1 MVKTKKMIL
10 IFIVISIFVSI
21 LGVLTYIRKRQY
33 KYSANKDYLYDF
45 EEGNVLNLLK
55 SVDLSVYPLDS
66 TLILSLLVKSKLA
79 GHFFQPYV
87 EIVGEKSEK
96 IYFEHGLNGKRY
108 LDLSGFTRQTNI
120 RFSFHHCKLL
130 KTEAILHRFHNPD
143 LTNKKILV
151 LASHPDDAEIAAY
164 GVYSSTKES
173 YIITVTVGEGNCGY
187 CGLIANK
194 KEQAIQKGR
203 LRVHDALTVASLGGV
218 SQDRCVML
226 GYFCKTLKWMK
237 ENPKE
242 QAFSDS
248 TDIMDIKFFRR
259 VDHAHFECNKTPSAT
274 WDSLVEDLQMSINS
288 IKPDFIVTPHPQ
300 IDSHS
305 DHQYTTYALL
315 EAMEKGNSQNI
326 PLLTYTNHHIY
337 NDAYPYGTMFS
348 TSALA
353 PKFKKSFACSGVYS
367 HRLSSAQQYDKFYAL
382 EAMHDLR
389 NSLLVVGVKRAFK
402 HFIKKLRREIQQ
414 RDKSYY
420 RRSVRPNELFYLTD
434 WEELSKLSK

>member
-1 MVKTKKMIL
+1 MVS
-10 IFIVISIFVSI
+10 FIVFISFIVVSSI
-21 LGVLTYIRKRQY
+21 GALAYIRKRQY
-33 KYSANKDYLYDF
+33 KYNPKKDYLYDF
-45 EEGNVLNLLK
+45 KDGKLVSFSK
-55 SVDLSVYPLDS
+55 PVDLSIYSIDS
-66 TLILSLLVKSKLA
+66 TLILSLSLKSRLS
-79 GHFFQPYV
+79 GYFFQPYI

-96 IYFEHGLNGKRY
+96 VYFEHGLKGKRY
-108 LDLSGFTRQTNI
+108 LDLSGFTTQSDV
-120 RFSFHHCKLL
+120 RFRFHHCKTL
-130 KTEAILHRFHNPD
+130 KTEAILYRFHNPD
-143 LTNKKILV
+143 ITDKKILV

-164 GVYSSTKES
+164 GVYSSVKES

-187 CGLIANK
+187 CGLIGNK
-194 KEQAIQKGR
+194 KQQAIQKGR

-218 SQDRCVML
+218 SQDRCIML

-242 QAFSDS
+242 AAFSDS
-248 TDIMDIKFFRR
+248 TDITDISFFRR
-259 VDHAHFECNKTPSAT
+259 VDHANFDCSKAPSAT
-274 WDSLVEDLQMSINS
+274 WDSLVEDLQIIINS
-288 IKPDFIVTPHPQ
+288 IKPDYIVTPHPQ

-337 NDAYPYGTMFS
+337 NDAYPYGPMFS

-353 PKFKKSFACSGVYS
+353 PKFKKSFECSGVYS
-367 HRLSSAQQYDKFYAL
+367 HRLSTAQQYDKFYAL

-420 RRSVRPNELFYLTD
+420 RRSVRPNELFYVAD
-434 WEELSKLSK
+434 WEGLSKLSK